1 MKTEKLSYIII
12 GTLLITVFVLVTYI
26 FSPFGWETGE
36 IVKVT
41 KIYYVDNISEA
52 HKKVIALFNKK
63 YEGHIQVEAIN
74 LPFDKFS
81 TNERKELLARFLRT
95 KSDRIDVFAVDQIWV
110 PRFTK
115 WSVPVENY
123 IRNNTQ
129 NDFLSYA
136 EKSCTYN
143 DTLVAIPFYIDVA
156 LMYYRKDLI
165 EKLPNATEIKKRLKA
180 SITWEEFIKL
190 CQNQVFENNP
200 KFVFQADDYE
210 GLICIFTEILS
221 GMYGSLI
228 SDDRIN
234 VNSLEV
240 KKAVRFLIDLIYT
253 HKVSPKEVIKFKE
266 TQSYNYFVERNG
278 LFLRGWPGMMR
289 DIKDNPKLK
298 NIVEPIPLPHFT
310 DSKANSVFGGWNLM
324 VSKYSSRVQ
333 ESFMFINFLLTDEV
347 QKIMYEEGTYLP
359 INQSIYDDTSYTKK
373 HPELLFYKELL
384 EKGTHRPFLKNYTTV
399 SDILSYYINLALRK
413 ELSVDDALNNAHESI
428 NSQEILLK

>member
-26 FSPFGWETGE
+26 FSPFGWESGE

-110 PRFTK
+110 PRFAKWAIPVDSYLRQTTK
-115 WSVPVENY
+115 K
-123 IRNNTQ
+123 
-129 NDFLSYA
+129 DFLIYA

-165 EKLPNATEIKKRLKA
+165 EKLPNAKEIKNSLTK
-180 SITWEEFIKL
+180 SITWDEFIKL
-190 CQNQVFENNP
+190 CKNPIFENNP
-200 KFVFQADDYE
+200 KFVFQGDDYE
-210 GLICIFTEILS
+210 GLICIFKEILS
-221 GMYGSLI
+221 GLNGSLF
-228 SDDRIN
+228 SDQEIN
-234 VNSLEV
+234 LNSTEV
-240 KKAVRFLIDLIYT
+240 KKAVEFLIDLIYT
-253 HKVSPKEVIKFKE
+253 YKISPEDVIRFKE
-266 TQSYNYFVERNG
+266 TQSYNFFVENDAI
-278 LFLRGWPGMMR
+278 FLRGWPGMNR

-298 NIVEPIPLPHFT
+298 NIVEPIPLPHFPE
-310 DSKANSVFGGWNLM
+310 SKANSVFGGWNLM

-333 ESFMFINFLLTDEV
+333 ESFMFVNFLLTDEV
-347 QKIMYEEGTYLP
+347 QKLMYEEGTYLP
-359 INQSIYDDTSYTKK
+359 INKSIYEDTLYTQKQ
-373 HPELLFYKELL
+373 PELLFYKKLL
-384 EKGTHRPFLKNYTTV
+384 ENGIHRPFLKNYTNV
-399 SDILSYYINLALRK
+399 SDVLSFYINLALK
-413 ELSVDDALNNAHESI
+413 KKLTVEEALHNANENI

>member
-240 KKAVRFLIDLIYT
+240 KKAVQFLIDLIYT

-399 SDILSYYINLALRK
+399 SDILAYYINLALRK